1 MLRTIEGNA
10 SGNSRERGFLDQIK
24 KYPQIK
30 VVSANQ
36 HAGGSIEDA
45 YKAGENMLAPL
56 KSADGKLSLDGIFC
70 PNQSTTFGMLKAL
83 DDAGGS
89 RKVKFVGF
97 DTSTKLIAALYDGR
111 LDGLIVQNPMKMAYL
126 GVKTIIDYLDHKKIS
141 EFVDTGVTLVTPE
154 NARRPDIH
162 ELLVPDVAK
171 WVN

>member
-1 MLRTIEGNA
+1 MLPCSEQLKENA
-10 SGNSRERGFLDQIK
+10 SGNSREKGFLDQIK
-24 KYPQIK
+24 KFPEIK

-56 KSADGKLSLDGIFC
+56 KTADGKLNLDGIFC

-83 DDAGGS
+83 DDAGAS

-111 LDGLIVQNPMKMAYL
+111 LDGLIVQNPNEN
-126 GVKTIIDYLDHKKIS
+126 VIS
-141 EFVDTGVTLVTPE
+141 GCKSDCGLSKPQK
-154 NARRPDIH
+154 D
-162 ELLVPDVAK
+162 L
-171 WVN
+171 